1 MSEVGDLHLFYFYFN
16 TSLACDPATAMSG
29 RILSHR
35 LVPLV
40 RAGLARHLHNAGA
53 RTGGLL
59 RADGGAALRG
69 RAWPIGSNGIHNNV
83 PAVRSISFARML
95 PKLALKLVRIPAMF
109 GGATIAGVAYLQYQA
124 TRTSYLWIFQD
135 LQLLMC

>member
-1 MSEVGDLHLFYFYFN
+1 
-16 TSLACDPATAMSG
+16 MSG

-69 RAWPIGSNGIHNNV
+69 RAWPIGSNGIHNV
-83 PAVRSISFARML
+83 PAVRSISFTRIL

-124 TRTSYLWIFQD
+124 TRTSYLWNFRD
-135 LQLLMC
+135 LQLLTYRL